1 MGYWAEA
8 PLPRDQL
15 VLISTKLGDCVPED
29 HPVRLFDEILSSL
42 DWSSWERHY
51 CRVAG
56 QPAIPPRVVAGAIL
70 YGMSQGLRSSRRLEW
85 ACKNAVDFMW
95 LVEGRQIDHS
105 TFCNFR
111 TRFEKELKDLFKQ
124 IGRLA
129 MGMGLI
135 RLNQVALDGT
145 RIRANSSRHA
155 TASAQTLEER
165 LAALEEQIAEMF
177 AQAAKTDA
185 GESDLFGESCS
196 PSHLPRELADVKRR
210 QAALAKALE
219 AARKLESQRAAKAG
233 GEKDKDKKKDQKK
246 AVKVPVADAESQIQP
261 NKEGGFAPNHL
272 PTAAVDGAYG
282 LIVDAAVITDSS
294 EPEAVIPTMERIEE
308 TFGKRPGQL
317 LADTGF
323 GTGNNLTELA
333 DMGVEAFVPPEG
345 AKAQEDNPAQRAD
358 PTQPVPES
366 DWPKLP
372 RRPQTHKLDRSA
384 FIYDSQADCY
394 WCPMGRKLEWDQT
407 KEKKRLAGE
416 DSIYEVYRC
425 KSCAGCPLARD
436 CLAGSAESRTVSRD
450 QHEDLREAAMARLK
464 TEEGRKIYGRRAWM
478 AETPYAF
485 IKTVMGLRQFL
496 LRGLDKVRME
506 WRWACTAYNLHKLVK
521 IMAALNRQAV
531 LRAHPAMKGG

>member
-15 VLISTKLGDCVPED
+15 LLIPRTLGECVPAD
-29 HPVRLFDEILSSL
+29 HPVRLFDEILSGL
-42 DWSSWERHY
+42 DWSAWERGY

-70 YGMSQGLRSSRRLEW
+70 YGLSQGLRSSRRLEW

-95 LVEGRQIDHS
+95 LVEGRHIDHS
-105 TFCNFR
+105 TFCGFR

-124 IGRLA
+124 IGRVA

-145 RIRANSSRHA
+145 WVRANSSRHA

-165 LAALEEQIAEMF
+165 LATLDKQIAEMF
-177 AQAAKTDA
+177 AQTARTD
-185 GESDLFGESCS
+185 GQEEDLFGDSCS
-196 PSHLPRELADVKRR
+196 SSHLPRELADLKRR
-210 QAALAKALE
+210 QEALAKALE
-219 AARKLESQRAAKAG
+219 AARKMESKRAAKAG
-233 GEKDKDKKKDQKK
+233 EDKDKKKP
-246 AVKVPVADAESQIQP
+246 AKVPVADAESEVQP

-272 PTAAVDGAYG
+272 PTAAVDGACG
-282 LIVDAAVITDSS
+282 LIVDAEVITDSS
-294 EPEAVIPTMERIEE
+294 EPEAVIPTVERIEE
-308 TFGKRPGQL
+308 TFERLPEQL

-323 GTGNNLTELA
+323 GTGNNLTDLA
-333 DMGVEAFVPPEG
+333 SMGIEAFVPPEG
-345 AKAQEDNPAQRAD
+345 TKVQKDNPARRAD

-384 FIYDSQADCY
+384 FLYDSQADCY
-394 WCPMGRKLEWDQT
+394 WCPMGRRLEWDHT
-407 KEKKRLAGE
+407 KEKERLAGE
-416 DSIYEVYRC
+416 DSIYEVYRGQEC
-425 KSCAGCPLARD
+425 EGCALAKD
-436 CLAGSAESRTVSRD
+436 CLVGSAKSRTVSRD
-450 QHEDLREAAMARLK
+450 QHEDLREAALARLK
-464 TEEGRKIYGRRAWM
+464 TEEGRKIYGRRSWL

-506 WRWACTAYNLHKLVK
+506 WRWACMAYNLQKLVR
-521 IMAALNRQAV
+521 IVAG
-531 LRAHPAMKGG
+531 LRAHPAMASS

>member
-8 PLPRDQL
+8 PLPRDQM
-15 VLISTKLGDCVPED
+15 VLISTKLEDCVPPD
-29 HPVRLFDEILSSL
+29 HPVRLFDEILAKL
-42 DWSSWERHY
+42 DWSSWQRGY
-51 CRVAG
+51 CQVAG

-70 YGMSQGLRSSRRLEW
+70 YGMSHGLRSSRRLEW

-95 LVEGRQIDHS
+95 LVEGRHIDHS
-105 TFCNFR
+105 TFCGFR

-145 RIRANSSRHA
+145 RVRANSSRHA

-165 LAALEEQIAEMF
+165 LAALDQQIAEMF
-177 AQAAKTDA
+177 AQADRTDGQEA
-185 GESDLFGESCS
+185 DLFGDSCS

-210 QAALAKALE
+210 QEALEKALE
-219 AARKLESQRAAKAG
+219 AARKLESKRAAKE
-233 GEKDKDKKKDQKK
+233 GEDKDKKKDKK
-246 AVKVPVADAESQIQP
+246 KKPAKVPVADAESEVQP

-272 PTAAVDGAYG
+272 PTAAVDGEHG
-282 LIVDAAVITDSS
+282 LIVDADVITDSS
-294 EPEAVIPTMERIEE
+294 EPESVIPTVERITEN
-308 TFGKRPGQL
+308 FGKQPEQF

-323 GTGNNLTELA
+323 GTGNNLADLA
-333 DMGVEAFVPPEG
+333 ERGVEAFVPPEG
-345 AKAQEDNPAQRAD
+345 TTVQEDNPARRAD
-358 PTQPVPES
+358 PTQPVPENE
-366 DWPKLP
+366 WGKLP

-407 KEKKRLAGE
+407 KEKERLAGA

-425 KSCAGCPLARD
+425 QSCAGCPLARD
-436 CLAGSAESRTVSRD
+436 CLLGSAKSRTVSRD
-450 QHEDLREAAMARLK
+450 QHEDLREAAVARLK

-506 WRWACTAYNLHKLVK
+506 WRWACTAYNIRKMAK
-521 IMAALNRQAV
+521 IMATLNRQAL
-531 LRAHPAMKGG
+531 LRAHPAMMGS

>member
-15 VLISTKLGDCVPED
+15 VLISTTLEDCVAKD
-29 HPVRLFDEILSSL
+29 HPVRLFEEILSSL
-42 DWSSWERHY
+42 DWSAWERHY
-51 CRVAG
+51 CQVAG

-70 YGMSQGLRSSRRLEW
+70 YGLSQGLRSSRRLEW

-105 TFCNFR
+105 TLCAFR

-145 RIRANSSRHA
+145 QVRANSSRHA
-155 TASAQTLEER
+155 TASVQTLEER
-165 LAALEEQIAEMF
+165 LAALDQQIVEMF
-177 AQAAKTDA
+177 SQAARTD
-185 GESDLFGESCS
+185 GREEDLFGDSCS

-210 QAALAKALE
+210 QEALAKALE
-219 AARKLESQRAAKAG
+219 AARKLESKRAAKE
-233 GEKDKDKKKDQKK
+233 GEDKDKKKKP
-246 AVKVPVADAESQIQP
+246 AKVPVADAESVVLP
-261 NKEGGFAPNHL
+261 NKDGGFAPNHQ
-272 PTAAVDGAYG
+272 PTAAVDGTCG
-282 LIVDAAVITDSS
+282 LIVDAEVITDSS
-294 EPEAVIPTMERIEE
+294 EPESVIPTVERIEE
-308 TFGKRPGQL
+308 NFGKRPEQF

-323 GTGNNLTELA
+323 GTGNNLADLA
-333 DMGVEAFVPPEG
+333 DLGVEAFVPPEG
-345 AKAQEDNPAQRAD
+345 AKVQKDNPAPRAD
-358 PTQPVPES
+358 PAQPVPES

-372 RRPQTHKLDRSA
+372 RRPQTHKLDRTA
-384 FIYDSQADCY
+384 FVYDSQADCY

-407 KEKKRLAGE
+407 KEKARLSGE

-425 KSCAGCPLARD
+425 KDCTGCPLAGD
-436 CLAGSAESRTVSRD
+436 CLAGSAKSRTVSRD
-450 QHEDLREAAMARLK
+450 QHEDLREAALARLN

-506 WRWACTAYNLHKLVK
+506 WRWACTAYNIRKMVK
-521 IMAALNRQAV
+521 IMAAL
-531 LRAHPAMKGG
+531 RAHPVMTSG

>member
-8 PLPRDQL
+8 PLPRDQM
-15 VLISTKLGDCVPED
+15 VLISTTLGDCIPED
-29 HPVRLFDEILSSL
+29 HPVRLFEEILSNL
-42 DWSSWERHY
+42 DWSAWERHY
-51 CRVAG
+51 CQVAG

-70 YGMSQGLRSSRRLEW
+70 YGLSHGLRGSRRLEW

-95 LVEGRQIDHS
+95 LVEGRHIDHS
-105 TFCNFR
+105 TFCGFR

-124 IGRLA
+124 IGRVALR
-129 MGMGLI
+129 MGLV

-145 RIRANSSRHA
+145 RVRANSSRHA

-165 LAALEEQIAEMF
+165 LATLDEQIAEMF
-177 AQAAKTDA
+177 AQAAKAD
-185 GESDLFGESCS
+185 EKEEDLFGDSCS
-196 PSHLPRELADVKRR
+196 PSHLPRELADMKRR
-210 QAALAKALE
+210 QEALAKALE
-219 AARKLESQRAAKAG
+219 AARKAEAKRTAK
-233 GEKDKDKKKDQKK
+233 EEDKEDKDKRKKR
-246 AVKVPVADAESQIQP
+246 VKVPVADAESQIQP

-272 PTAAVDGAYG
+272 PTAAVDGEHG
-282 LIVDAAVITDSS
+282 LIVDADVITDSS
-294 EPEAVIPTMERIEE
+294 EPEAVIPTVERITEN
-308 TFGKRPGQL
+308 FGKQPEQF

-323 GTGNNLTELA
+323 GTGNNLADLA
-333 DMGVEAFVPPEG
+333 ERGVEAFVPPEG
-345 AKAQEDNPAQRAD
+345 TKVQEDNPAKRAD

-407 KEKKRLAGE
+407 KEKERLAGE

-436 CLAGSAESRTVSRD
+436 CLVGSAKSRTVSRD
-450 QHEDLREAAMARLK
+450 QHEDLREAAAARLR

-506 WRWACTAYNLHKLVK
+506 WRWACTAYNLRKMVK
-521 IMAALNRQAV
+521 VVAALNRQAL
-531 LRAHPAMKGG
+531 LRAHPAMMGS